1 MDLKYR
7 KKIVSMRMME
17 RSVVLNLN
25 GEIGLNSIVEAAPR
39 IIAIQQRAAVH
50 SRTRAGYETI

>member
-1 MDLKYR
+1 
-7 KKIVSMRMME
+7 MME

-25 GEIGLNSIVEAAPR
+25 DETGLNSIVEAAPR